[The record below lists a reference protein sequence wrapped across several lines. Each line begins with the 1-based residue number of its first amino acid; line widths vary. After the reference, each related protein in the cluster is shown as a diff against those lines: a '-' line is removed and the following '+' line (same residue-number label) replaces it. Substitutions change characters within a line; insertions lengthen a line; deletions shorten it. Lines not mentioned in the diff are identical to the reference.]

1 MEFLVITGRIQ
12 MERFNPVES
21 FRKKGDTFR
30 GTVYTFSRFYRNFQK
45 FSVPFVHSYSARL
58 DTVILLRKNAKDLKD
73 GSRLPNVYRYNVCH
87 CLSVLLADILE
98 PVSVKRRL
106 QTADWE

>member
-12 MERFNPVES
+12 MERFIAVES
-21 FRKKGDTFR
+21 FQKKGDTIR
-30 GTVYTFSRFYRNFQK
+30 DTVYTFSRFYRNFRK

-58 DTVILLRKNAKDLKD
+58 DMVILLRKNAKDLKD

-87 CLSVLLADILE
+87 CLSVVLVDIIF
-98 PVSVKRRL
+98 
-106 QTADWE
+106 